1 MSSQMRVS
9 NDHYEWSLQA
19 RSFPLP
25 TAAPERDT
33 ERAAWVNPE
42 LRASNDHF
50 LKWEFREHGITQA
63 ALSLPIVRPGPI
75 LLPEPQDD
83 RCHTHTQG

>member
-33 ERAAWVNPE
+33 ERAAWVNPKLPFPPHSRDE
-42 LRASNDHF
+42 
-50 LKWEFREHGITQA
+50 IT
-63 ALSLPIVRPGPI
+63 SI
-75 LLPEPQDD
+75 
-83 RCHTHTQG
+83 

>member
-1 MSSQMRVS
+1 MRAS
-9 NDHYEWSLQA
+9 NDHYEWSLRA
-19 RSFPLP
+19 RSFSLS

-50 LKWEFREHGITQA
+50 LKWGFREHGFTQA
-63 ALSLPIVRPGPI
+63 ALSLPLVRPSPI
-75 LLPEPQDD
+75 PLPESLDD
-83 RCHTHTQG
+83 RCRTHRRG